1 MNKQNQCD
9 KQSLIM
15 IQSIYNQFRGRPRDF
30 RGGGGWAGG
39 FPGLVRTE
47 KKKLSLDKTE

>member
-30 RGGGGWAGG
+30 RGGGVWAGG

-47 KKKLSLDKTE
+47 KKISLDKTE